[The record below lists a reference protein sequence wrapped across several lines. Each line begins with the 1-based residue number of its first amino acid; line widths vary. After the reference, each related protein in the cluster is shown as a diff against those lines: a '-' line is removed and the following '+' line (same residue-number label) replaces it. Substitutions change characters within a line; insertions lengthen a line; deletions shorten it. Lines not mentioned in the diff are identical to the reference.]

1 MKDIFKK
8 YKAVIRFVAVF
19 LGSYLALSILYSL
32 YLKAST
38 GSTYFPD
45 YFTNLVARQSGA
57 VLNAFGYDPVLR
69 DVPQA
74 GGVYI
79 TIKNSYSVNIVE
91 GCNAIGV
98 VILFTS
104 FVISF
109 AESLKKTALFLLSGM
124 VLIYTVNILRVS
136 FLAMALYKY
145 PAYQEVLHGVVF
157 PAIIY
162 GMVFILWI
170 VWVRTIKPKSN
181 QES

>member
-1 MKDIFKK
+1 
-8 YKAVIRFVAVF
+8 
-19 LGSYLALSILYSL
+19 
-32 YLKAST
+32 
-38 GSTYFPD
+38 
-45 YFTNLVARQSGA
+45 
-57 VLNAFGYDPVLR
+57 YDPVLR

-109 AESLKKTALFLLSGM
+109 AESFKKTALFLLSGM